1 MRDKSEDSLENIPM
15 LWNTFLDTP
24 PDEANLETSEVV
36 VVPFPYDST
45 TSYKTGSRLGPSSI
59 INASKHL
66 EDFDL
71 ELRRDISEI
80 GIHTRPEIK
89 PDISGPK
96 AMVDLV
102 RRTIV
107 PIVKSG
113 KFPVL
118 LGGEHTITTGAIQAV
133 TEVLSDVSVL
143 YFDAHADLRNDF
155 MGSCWGHAS
164 VARRLYEICPLV
176 HVGLRS
182 CAAEELKFIRDKQL
196 PVFFWG
202 PPDGTV
208 DINKL
213 ASAILEHLSSQVYI
227 SIDLDVLDP
236 SIMQAVGTPE
246 PGGILWHEI
255 TTLLK
260 LISNERKII
269 GFDVTE
275 LSPPEGPEAC
285 SYLAAKLV
293 YKLIGYSKRPEN
305 IRQHT

>member
-1 MRDKSEDSLENIPM
+1 MLDKNGDSTGNIPM

-24 PDEANLETSEVV
+24 PDEANLATSEVV
-36 VVPFPYDST
+36 VIPFPYDST

-71 ELRRDISEI
+71 ELDRDISEM

-89 PDISGPK
+89 PDISGPR

-102 RRTIV
+102 RRTV
-107 PIVKSG
+107 LPIIKSG

-133 TEVLSDVSVL
+133 TEVFSDVSVL
-143 YFDAHADLRNDF
+143 YLDAHADLRNNF

-164 VARRLYEICPLV
+164 VARRVYEICPTV

-182 CAAEELKFIRDKQL
+182 CAKEELNFIRDKQI
-196 PVFFWG
+196 PVFFW
-202 PPDGTV
+202 TV
-208 DINKL
+208 SNSPVDLKEL
-213 ASAILEHLSSQVYI
+213 ASAILGHLSSQVYI

-236 SIMQAVGTPE
+236 SIMPAVGTPE
-246 PGGILWHEI
+246 PGGMLWHEI
-255 TTLLK
+255 INLLK

-275 LSPPEGPEAC
+275 LSPPEGPESC
-285 SYLAAKLV
+285 SYTAAKLV
-293 YKLIGYSKRPEN
+293 YKLIGYSKRPKD
-305 IRQHT
+305 I

>member
-1 MRDKSEDSLENIPM
+1 MLDKNGDSTENIPM

-24 PDEANLETSEVV
+24 PDEANLATSEVV
-36 VVPFPYDST
+36 VIPFPYDST

-71 ELRRDISEI
+71 ELDRDISEI

-89 PDISGPK
+89 PDISGPR

-102 RRTIV
+102 KRTIL

-113 KFPVL
+113 KFPVI
-118 LGGEHTITTGAIQAV
+118 LGGEHTVTTGAIQAV
-133 TEVLSDVSVL
+133 TEVFSDVSVL

-164 VARRLYEICPLV
+164 VARRIHEICPIV

-182 CAAEELKFIRDKQL
+182 CATEELIFIRDKQI
-196 PVFFWG
+196 PVFFW
-202 PPDGTV
+202 TV
-208 DINKL
+208 SNCPVDLTKL
-213 ASAILEHLSSQVYI
+213 ASDILGHLSNQVYI

-236 SIMQAVGTPE
+236 SIMSAVGTPE
-246 PGGILWHEI
+246 PGGMLWHEI
-255 TTLLK
+255 INLLK

-275 LSPPEGPEAC
+275 LSPSEGSESC
-285 SYLAAKLV
+285 SYTAAKLV
-293 YKLIGYSKRPEN
+293 YKLIGYAKRPKDV
-305 IRQHT
+305 